1 MGRIQVFKPPVLRPL
16 LSSARPQ
23 SPPCTQYHNDMATL
37 EVIANPTNA
46 AVDIVLVH
54 GWLDGR
60 EPWTYSS
67 ATSSVFWPK
76 TLLAAEIPGA
86 RIIEI
91 RYDTELKKFWSV
103 SAETPLDT
111 LSDDIFWELE
121 IVRSS
126 TETRK
131 RPIILVAHSIGGL
144 VCENALIRAT
154 DGTDDRKEL
163 ASCIRRMAF
172 LGTPH
177 GADAASWGE
186 TARKFLILSQNPDV
200 PITENWIRR
209 LAKFVALSER
219 FPAVVE
225 ARSRNA
231 ETRLEVACFY
241 EGLRT
246 ACGNGSTTLADELSA
261 SIPRCPPPERLE
273 ANHQNLGVFPN
284 KEDPNF
290 RRVCR
295 QLVRWARDLSKPSGN
310 DQQARFVS
318 NATFSG
324 PNNSG
329 FQLGMNTGTLSG
341 FTFGGGTR

>member
-1 MGRIQVFKPPVLRPL
+1 MYVSSSPIGANLTKIQ
-16 LSSARPQ
+16 
-23 SPPCTQYHNDMATL
+23 
-37 EVIANPTNA
+37 
-46 AVDIVLVH
+46 
-54 GWLDGR
+54 
-60 EPWTYSS
+60 
-67 ATSSVFWPK
+67 
-76 TLLAAEIPGA
+76 
-86 RIIEI
+86 
-91 RYDTELKKFWSV
+91 
-103 SAETPLDT
+103 
-111 LSDDIFWELE
+111 
-121 IVRSS
+121 
-126 TETRK
+126 
-131 RPIILVAHSIGGL
+131 
-144 VCENALIRAT
+144 ALIRAT

-163 ASCIRRMAF
+163 ASCIRRIAF

-177 GADAASWGE
+177 GVDAASWGE
-186 TARKFLILSQNPDV
+186 TARKFLMLSRSPDV
-200 PITENWIRR
+200 PITEDWIRR
-209 LAKFVALSER
+209 LAKFDALGER

-241 EGLRT
+241 EGQRT
-246 ACGNGSTTLADELSA
+246 ACGNGSMTLADELSV

-329 FQLGMNTGTLSG
+329 FQLGMNTGTLNEYSIDSI
-341 FTFGGGTR
+341 FPLINAAFLCESLINIPVVVSLSSCLIDPFPPSSIVVFRAIEDALPPLP